1 MLNCHLSP
9 LHAHHHQTRV
19 LTAMPCEAV
28 EECTFS
34 VHLHMIDCSHSATI
48 VRGTIPCVIM
58 AQQYKIRIAMKLV
71 ACPVNWYQLN
81 HTLQGQNYILD
92 IQRWPIQL
100 WTMTK
105 SSSGA
110 SSWKICNA
118 GKIRTTR
125 SRVERIITC
134 KRSQTI
140 ACYHGWHFLII
151 EDRSLGRHLM
161 EYQNWVPAE
170 YIVCRQGFPQ

>member
-1 MLNCHLSP
+1 MIELAYTLRLTTAEHSVEQSRTFIQRLPIQHCATSTWALLVLFMNPGSQYQYLISHLRRSKHQREMLNCHLSP

-71 ACPVNWYQLN
+71 ACPVN
-81 HTLQGQNYILD
+81 
-92 IQRWPIQL
+92 
-100 WTMTK
+100 
-105 SSSGA
+105 
-110 SSWKICNA
+110 
-118 GKIRTTR
+118 
-125 SRVERIITC
+125 
-134 KRSQTI
+134 
-140 ACYHGWHFLII
+140 
-151 EDRSLGRHLM
+151 
-161 EYQNWVPAE
+161 
-170 YIVCRQGFPQ
+170 